1 MFWEFQML
9 HFKLR
14 LGLVQKMFCHNN
26 LAGLVELGC
35 SLLPCFLKMVSRQW
49 CMRVPSRPRLD
60 LVWTVIFDLATK
72 GLRCGVLN
80 GEWLFA
86 RSVHGLCWERDLGV
100 RFHAALVP
108 GTVIMLSCLWSQLY
122 HQPFVISA
130 LWLGNWGVMQQAK
143 LFLQACDQYTLYYIR
158 VISCNASMF
167 CVISMAEYG
176 VKMH

>member
-14 LGLVQKMFCHNN
+14 LGLVQTMFCHNN

-86 RSVHGLCWERDLGV
+86 SAFPCCFSSWDSH
-100 RFHAALVP
+100 HAELSLIPTVPSAICDIGPLARKLRGDAASKAL
-108 GTVIMLSCLWSQLY
+108 S
-122 HQPFVISA
+122 
-130 LWLGNWGVMQQAK
+130 
-143 LFLQACDQYTLYYIR
+143 
-158 VISCNASMF
+158 ASMWPVHVVLYQSYIVQ
-167 CVISMAEYG
+167 CKYVLRD
-176 VKMH
+176 